1 MKRISSLFI
10 IILLAL
16 TACQPSEG
24 NLSGETVTIEQ
35 NTTSFENFSGAVLTE
50 IPSASISEFETQQET
65 LIAESEGVTLPSLQT
80 PTQAAT
86 KQPSVPQKTTAP
98 STTKPTAPLT
108 QKPTVLQTTTPTE
121 PVTQTK
127 PQPETGNS
135 EMRAIWISCYD
146 YTSAAGKTK
155 NQYKAI
161 TDKMFKTIK
170 GNGFNTA
177 FVHLRANSDAFYKSD
192 IFPYS
197 SFIAGKE
204 GAALAFDPF
213 AVLLESAKANGISV
227 HGWINPFRVNTKNDV
242 SVLSAEN
249 PAKKILDSGNA
260 EGRVCVLA
268 NGIYYNP
275 AHTENHKLIL
285 DGVRE
290 IISKYDVD
298 GIHIDDY
305 FYPSTSEEID
315 KTQYSAYKSAG
326 GTLSL
331 SKWRIANVNAFVSS
345 LYSAVK
351 AADSSLVVSIS
362 PSGQIDK
369 TLNEAYA
376 DCRTWLKQSGYAD
389 IIIPQ
394 IYFGFEHQTQG
405 FEKLLKQWA
414 SLPRH
419 SGVKLMCGIPAYKC
433 AKADDYAGTG
443 KNEWTQNT
451 DVIARQLKSVRA
463 NKNYSGFAV
472 FSYADLERTACKT
485 EITNLKNEITG

>member
-10 IILLAL
+10 IILLML

-24 NLSGETVTIEQ
+24 DLPKENIAVESSA
-35 NTTSFENFSGAVLTE
+35 SFNDFSGAVLTE
-50 IPSASISEFETQQET
+50 IPSVSISEFETQQDNLTTGLEKT
-65 LIAESEGVTLPSLQT
+65 TLPLLNN
-80 PTQAAT
+80 PTQSAT
-86 KQPSVPQKTTAP
+86 KQQTTQPKTTSPSAP
-98 STTKPTAPLT
+98 KPTAPLT
-108 QKPTVLQTTTPTE
+108 QKPTVPQTIKPTE
-121 PVTQTK
+121 PVTQAK
-127 PQPETGNS
+127 PQPETVNN
-135 EMRAIWISCYD
+135 EMRAIWVSCYD
-146 YTSAAGKTK
+146 YTSAAGKTRA
-155 NQYKAI
+155 QYKTI

-170 GNGFNTA
+170 DNGFNTA
-177 FVHLRANSDAFYKSD
+177 FVHLRANSDAFYKSE

-242 SVLSAEN
+242 SVLSSSN

-260 EGRVCVLA
+260 DGRVCVLA

-290 IISKYDVD
+290 IISKYDID

-315 KTQYSAYKSAG
+315 KAQYAAYKSSG

-331 SKWRIANVNAFVSS
+331 AKWRIANVNAFVSA

-351 AADSSLVVSIS
+351 AADSSLIVSIS

-394 IYFGFEHQTQG
+394 IYFGFEHQTQD

-414 SLPRH
+414 TLPRH

-451 DVIARQLKSVRA
+451 DVLARQLKSIRT
-463 NKNYSGFAV
+463 NKSYSGFAV
-472 FSYADLERTACKT
+472 FSYADLERAACKT
-485 EITNLKNEITG
+485 EITNLRNEIK